1 MKLILILF
9 FFLCLSGC
17 SGSLS
22 HHENKAPVTLIESQI
37 HLHRKKIALA
47 QQRLQQASG
56 IRDFAPGNQ
65 VKPDM
70 SLQKKKGQ
78 AAQSGLFNKTVK
90 LTVQKRD
97 SLPKTPIQTEK
108 NWRAQKGST
117 LKETLYLWVEQEKC
131 LHEKNRTWS
140 LIWDT
145 DTNYRID
152 APLSFSGTFRDALN
166 GIFRLCA
173 KATVPL
179 FAGINT
185 TQCLLKVDDQER
197 HS

>member
-1 MKLILILF
+1 MKLNLLLF

-17 SGSLS
+17 TGSPS
-22 HHENKAPVTLIESQI
+22 RHEHKAPMPLIESQI
-37 HLHRKKIALA
+37 HLHSKKIALA
-47 QQRLQQASG
+47 QQRLQQASE
-56 IRDFAPGNQ
+56 IRDFATKNK
-65 VKPDM
+65 VKPNM
-70 SLQKKKGQ
+70 SHHKKKGQ
-78 AAQSGLFNKTVK
+78 ASQRSLFNKTVK

-97 SLPKTPIQTEK
+97 SMPKTPIQTEK

-152 APLSFSGTFRDALN
+152 AHLSFSGTFRDALN
-166 GIFRLCA
+166 GIFRLYA
-173 KATVPL
+173 RATVPL